1 MTRKAFFAVLY
12 DTTKFHHQYWILL
25 YIVSF
30 LAPFLYI
37 YLLSINMPGPHFSW
51 LLDTVTTIIGGFSI
65 MMTFRAILLMFW
77 TAINTHTLTNEK
89 IIRLILTYLFILF
102 SFAGIYLV
110 AYFHSEMYLVQQE
123 ATSLLGLSPA
133 TMADKSLALVGVD
146 YRFWSTAG
154 LTIQW
159 SNMPFIYL
167 DMVYFST
174 STLTTLGFGD
184 IVAKLPF
191 VKFLVILEALFGNL
205 LLVMGVAS
213 VVPRQ
218 DG

>member
-1 MTRKAFFAVLY
+1 MTWKAFIALLY
-12 DTTKFHHQYWILL
+12 DTTKFHHQSWLFL
-25 YIVSF
+25 YVVSF
-30 LAPFLYI
+30 FVPFLYI
-37 YLLSINMPGPHFSW
+37 YLLSINMPGAQFSW
-51 LLDTVTTIIGGFSI
+51 LLDAVTTVIGGFSI
-65 MMTFRAILLMFW
+65 LMTFRAILLMFW

-89 IIRLILTYLFILF
+89 IIRLILTYLFMLF

-110 AYFHSEMYLVQQE
+110 AYFHSEIYLVRQE
-123 ATSLLGLSPA
+123 VSSLSGLSSA
-133 TMADKSLALVGVD
+133 TMMGKNLAFAGVD

-154 LTIQW
+154 QTVQW
-159 SNMPFIYL
+159 TNMPFIYL

-191 VKFLVILEALFGNL
+191 VKILVILEALFGNL

-213 VVPRQ
+213 IVPRQ